1 MSRCPLFLVVALLWT
16 CLAAGAARAA
26 AATPDPSLTPGAT
39 NPAVTQETIAT
50 TICRKGYASSIR
62 NVTSATKQQ
71 VFAAY
76 GVPKARERLYVIDHL
91 VPLEVGGAN
100 IVANLWPE
108 PKAESKVKDKEEDAL
123 HDDVCRGALALG
135 DAQRLAVGP
144 VETGLA
150 AALRA
155 RGAVRGTRSATTT
168 APVPVPAPATTL
180 APAPAP
186 GGAGSAPVVHPGAF
200 CAPVG
205 ARGVT
210 SAGTPMVCGRASDGR
225 NRWHSG

>member
-1 MSRCPLFLVVALLWT
+1 MSRRALFPAVALL
-16 CLAAGAARAA
+16 CVGLAATRAA

-39 NPAVTQETIAT
+39 NPAVTQATIAT
-50 TICRKGYASSIR
+50 TICRKGYASSVR

-100 IVANLWPE
+100 VVANLWPE

-123 HDDVCRGALALG
+123 HEDVCRGALALA

-144 VETGLA
+144 VDTGLA

-155 RGAVRGTRSATTT
+155 RGAVRRTRSATTT
-168 APVPVPAPATTL
+168 APVPAPATT
-180 APAPAP
+180 
-186 GGAGSAPVVHPGAF
+186 SAPPPPGPAAGGGSVPTVHPGAF

-205 ARGVT
+205 ARGAT
-210 SAGTPMVCGRASDGR
+210 SAGTPMVCGPAADGR